1 MFFQPYDVN
10 YYNYWHLYSTYNTI
24 NYKITLNYFYNF
36 FFCYFLGKWT
46 EQRQR
51 LWPNLQSGKTQTI
64 QRHWFF
70 IAQSMLI
77 PNLLL
82 LGSIMG
88 IRSKTTKSFRYN
100 ILYSRYLIHV
110 FFYAFCERNSYI
122 SREEFTQIRAQGRK
136 SSAMLSHFLSLTHIG
151 A

>member
-1 MFFQPYDVN
+1 MMSITE
-10 YYNYWHLYSTYNTI
+10 YSTYNTI
-24 NYKITLNYFYNF
+24 NYKIILNYFYKF
-36 FFCYFLGKWT
+36 LCYFLGKWT

-88 IRSKTTKSFRYN
+88 IRSKITKSFRYD
-100 ILYSRYLIHV
+100 L
-110 FFYAFCERNSYI
+110 FFLFAQNLLWFNTLLAAIYQQRNLRKLEPKGRLSSQAFSQTHFNR
-122 SREEFTQIRAQGRK
+122 IRFF
-136 SSAMLSHFLSLTHIG
+136 SIFH
-151 A
+151 

>member
-1 MFFQPYDVN
+1 MTSVQYLQ
-10 YYNYWHLYSTYNTI
+10 YNQLQN
-24 NYKITLNYFYNF
+24 NLELFLQ

-88 IRSKTTKSFRYN
+88 IRSKITKSFRYD
-100 ILYSRYLIHV
+100 L
-110 FFYAFCERNSYI
+110 FFLFAQNLLWFNTLLAAIYQQRNL
-122 SREEFTQIRAQGRK
+122 RK
-136 SSAMLSHFLSLTHIG
+136 LEPKVVYHPMLSLKHIFSIYRVF
-151 A
+151 